1 MHMAKTKILT
11 EDKNIVEAAEEVGVE
26 AVKSFKY
33 LGVEICISK
42 ENTIKAAVKRCTR
55 YSNGS
60 LA

>member
-1 MHMAKTKILT
+1 M
-11 EDKNIVEAAEEVGVE
+11 EAAEEVGVE

-42 ENTIKAAVKRCTR
+42 DDTIKAVVKRCTR
-55 YSNGS
+55 YSKSS